1 MNPKVYLITGPIGS
15 GKSTACN
22 YIKQHGKTTV
32 DLDIVSNSI
41 LESPESIDFL
51 EKNFKS
57 CIIDGKVD
65 RKLLAEIVF
74 KEPSQL
80 QILES
85 YLHPLV
91 LEKLTKIIG
100 KAESDVFIE
109 VSAPKNLHKDFSS
122 IVIIA
127 DEKVR
132 RERLKLRGM
141 SPDDI
146 DNRINTQQNE
156 DWWRSLGKVV
166 ENDTLVGLE
175 NNLKK
180 IINFKVISDFSPQ
193 GDQPTA
199 IQNLKQ
205 GVINNL
211 DYQTLMGIT
220 GSGKSATIAWLIE
233 ELQMPSLVLAPN
245 KALAAQLANEFKQ
258 FFPENRVEY
267 FVSYYDY
274 YQPEAYVPRT
284 DTFIE
289 KDSNINEEID
299 RLRHSATSA
308 LLLRKDVIV
317 VYSVSCIYGLGS
329 PQEYK
334 NKIIPLIKGS
344 EFELDKLLEEL
355 IKQQYVRNDLVVTR
369 GTFRLKGDT
378 LDIFPVYE
386 ETIFRIEYFGDEI
399 ENITRIDPITG
410 EILEKLT
417 ELAILPASHYVTS
430 EDVMNNAL
438 SQIEKDMNKQIK
450 KFEKEE
456 KLLEAQRIKQRTMF
470 DLEMLRELGVCSGIE
485 NYSRYFDGR
494 NRGDH
499 PYTLLDFFQEEF
511 LMVVDES
518 HIAIPQIRGQFAGDK
533 SRKTTLV
540 DYGFRLPA
548 ALDNRPL
555 KFEEWQTKVKNTVL
569 VSATPG
575 KWENSNSQNFV
586 EQIIRPTG
594 LIDPKIVIR
603 PTENQIEDLLKEIKQ
618 VISKGNRVLV
628 TTLTK
633 KMSEALSDYF
643 LKMGIKTRYLH
654 SDIDTLER
662 IEILRD
668 LRKGEFD
675 VLVGINLL
683 REGLDLPEVQL
694 VAILDADK
702 EGFLRSETSLIQT
715 VGRAARNQE
724 GYVIMYADKITD
736 SMTFAINE
744 TERRRGIQQEHNR
757 VNNITPKT
765 IQKEITDI
773 LELVEKTRGSS
784 NISISK
790 SKLNLNEASKTDL
803 IKLSKNIEK
812 EMNLAADLLEFEL
825 AARLRDELKE
835 LKKEINNY
843 SE

>member
-1 MNPKVYLITGPIGS
+1 MNKFEVVSEFQPK
-15 GKSTACN
+15 
-22 YIKQHGKTTV
+22 
-32 DLDIVSNSI
+32 
-41 LESPESIDFL
+41 
-51 EKNFKS
+51 
-57 CIIDGKVD
+57 
-65 RKLLAEIVF
+65 
-74 KEPSQL
+74 
-80 QILES
+80 
-85 YLHPLV
+85 
-91 LEKLTKIIG
+91 
-100 KAESDVFIE
+100 
-109 VSAPKNLHKDFSS
+109 
-122 IVIIA
+122 
-127 DEKVR
+127 
-132 RERLKLRGM
+132 
-141 SPDDI
+141 
-146 DNRINTQQNE
+146 
-156 DWWRSLGKVV
+156 
-166 ENDTLVGLE
+166 
-175 NNLKK
+175 
-180 IINFKVISDFSPQ
+180 
-193 GDQPTA
+193 GDQPNA
-199 IQNLKQ
+199 IKELKD
-205 GVINNL
+205 GL
-211 DYQTLMGIT
+211 DKNISHQTLKGIT

-233 ELQMPSLVLAPN
+233 ECQLPSLVLAPN
-245 KALAAQLANEFKQ
+245 KALAAQLANEFRQ
-258 FFPENRVEY
+258 FFPKNRVEY

-289 KDSNINEEID
+289 KDANINEEID

-308 LLLRKDVIV
+308 LLLREDVIV
-317 VYSVSCIYGLGS
+317 VSSVSCIYGLGS
-329 PQEYK
+329 PVEYR
-334 NKIIPLIKGS
+334 NKLIPIIKGE
-344 EFELDKLLEEL
+344 EFEVDNLLL
-355 IKQQYVRNDLVVTR
+355 QLVKQQYVRNDLVVQR
-369 GTFRLKGDT
+369 GSFRLKGDT

-386 ETIFRIEYFGDEI
+386 ETIFRIEFFGDEI
-399 ENITRIDPITG
+399 ENISRIDPITG

-417 ELAILPASHYVTS
+417 ELAILPASHYVISDESRKT
-430 EDVMNNAL
+430 AL
-438 SQIEKDMNKQIK
+438 NQIEKDMLLQVE
-450 KFEKEE
+450 KFKSEN
-456 KLLEAQRIKQRTMF
+456 KLLEAQRIEQRTKY
-470 DLEMLRELGVCSGIE
+470 DLEMLSELGVCSGIE
-485 NYSRYFDGR
+485 NYSRDFDGR
-494 NRGDH
+494 KPGQA
-499 PYTLLDFFQEEF
+499 PFTLLDFFPSEF

-518 HIAIPQIRGQFAGDK
+518 HIAIPQIRGQYEGDK

-540 DYGFRLPA
+540 DYGFRLPS

-555 KFEEWQTKVKNTVL
+555 KFEEWEDKVDKTIL

-575 KWENSNSQNFV
+575 KWEKENSEKFV
-586 EQIIRPTG
+586 EQVIRPTG
-594 LIDPKIVIR
+594 LIDPKIVVK
-603 PTENQIEDLLKEIKQ
+603 PTENQIQDLLVEIES
-618 VISKGNRVLV
+618 VVNNGNRVLV

-633 KMSEALSDYF
+633 KMSEALSDYL
-643 LKMGIKTRYLH
+643 LKAGIKTRYLH

-790 SKLNLNEASKTDL
+790 SKLNLNDASKSDL

>member
-1 MNPKVYLITGPIGS
+1 MNK
-15 GKSTACN
+15 
-22 YIKQHGKTTV
+22 
-32 DLDIVSNSI
+32 
-41 LESPESIDFL
+41 
-51 EKNFKS
+51 
-57 CIIDGKVD
+57 
-65 RKLLAEIVF
+65 
-74 KEPSQL
+74 
-80 QILES
+80 
-85 YLHPLV
+85 
-91 LEKLTKIIG
+91 
-100 KAESDVFIE
+100 
-109 VSAPKNLHKDFSS
+109 
-122 IVIIA
+122 
-127 DEKVR
+127 
-132 RERLKLRGM
+132 
-141 SPDDI
+141 
-146 DNRINTQQNE
+146 
-156 DWWRSLGKVV
+156 
-166 ENDTLVGLE
+166 
-175 NNLKK
+175 
-180 IINFKVISDFSPQ
+180 FKVISDFSPQ
-193 GDQPTA
+193 GDQPKA
-199 IQNLKQ
+199 IQNLKN
-205 GVINNL
+205 GVMNNL

-317 VYSVSCIYGLGS
+317 VSSVSCIYGLGS

-334 NKIIPLIKGS
+334 NKIIPLYKGE
-344 EFELDKLLEEL
+344 EFELDQLLEEL
-355 IKQQYVRNDLVVTR
+355 IRQQYIRNDLVVTR

-399 ENITRIDPITG
+399 ENIMRIDPVTG

-438 SQIEKDMNKQIK
+438 NQIENDMNKQIK
-450 KFEKEE
+450 KFEKED

-494 NRGDH
+494 KPGDP

-555 KFEEWQTKVKNTVL
+555 KFEEWQGKIKNTVL

-575 KWENSNSQNFV
+575 KWENANSRNFV

-594 LIDPKIVIR
+594 LIDPNIIIR
-603 PTENQIEDLLKEIKQ
+603 PTDNQIEDLLKEIHQ

-628 TTLTK
+628 TTITK

-643 LKMGIKTRYLH
+643 LKMGIKSRYLH

-668 LRKGEFD
+668 LRKGVFD

-683 REGLDLPEVQL
+683 REGLDLPEVEL
-694 VAILDADK
+694 VAIMDADK

-715 VGRAARNQE
+715 IGRAARNKD
-724 GYVIMYADKITD
+724 GYVIMYADRKTD
-736 SMTFAINE
+736 SISKSVYE
-744 TERRRGIQQEHNR
+744 TERRREIQIAHNKKYGI
-757 VNNITPKT
+757 IPTT
-765 IQKEITDI
+765 ISKEITDI
-773 LELVEKTRGSS
+773 LEMVEKNRPSKEDMDFKS
-784 NISISK
+784 NIDLS
-790 SKLNLNEASKTDL
+790 NASKHDL
-803 IKLSKNIEK
+803 YKISKNIEK
-812 EMNLAADLLEFEL
+812 EMKVAADLLEFEL

-835 LKKEINNY
+835 IKKEIMELP
-843 SE
+843 S

>member
-1 MNPKVYLITGPIGS
+1 MNKFEVVSEFQPK
-15 GKSTACN
+15 
-22 YIKQHGKTTV
+22 
-32 DLDIVSNSI
+32 
-41 LESPESIDFL
+41 
-51 EKNFKS
+51 
-57 CIIDGKVD
+57 
-65 RKLLAEIVF
+65 
-74 KEPSQL
+74 
-80 QILES
+80 
-85 YLHPLV
+85 
-91 LEKLTKIIG
+91 
-100 KAESDVFIE
+100 
-109 VSAPKNLHKDFSS
+109 
-122 IVIIA
+122 
-127 DEKVR
+127 
-132 RERLKLRGM
+132 
-141 SPDDI
+141 
-146 DNRINTQQNE
+146 
-156 DWWRSLGKVV
+156 
-166 ENDTLVGLE
+166 
-175 NNLKK
+175 
-180 IINFKVISDFSPQ
+180 
-193 GDQPTA
+193 GDQPNA
-199 IQNLKQ
+199 IKELKE
-205 GVINNL
+205 GL
-211 DYQTLMGIT
+211 DKNISHQTLKGIT

-233 ELQMPSLVLAPN
+233 ECQLPSLVLAPN
-245 KALAAQLANEFKQ
+245 KALAAQLANEFRQ
-258 FFPENRVEY
+258 FFPKNRVEY

-289 KDSNINEEID
+289 KDANINEEID

-317 VYSVSCIYGLGS
+317 VSSVSCIYGLGS
-329 PQEYK
+329 PVEYR
-334 NKIIPLIKGS
+334 NKLIPIIKGE
-344 EFELDKLLEEL
+344 EFEIDNLLL
-355 IKQQYVRNDLVVTR
+355 QLVKQQYVRNDLVVQR
-369 GTFRLKGDT
+369 GSFRLKGDT

-386 ETIFRIEYFGDEI
+386 ETIFRIEFFGDEV
-399 ENITRIDPITG
+399 ENISRIDPITG

-417 ELAILPASHYVTS
+417 ELAILPASHYVIS
-430 EDVMNNAL
+430 DESRKSAL
-438 SQIEKDMNKQIK
+438 NQIEKDMLIQVE
-450 KFEKEE
+450 KFKSEN
-456 KLLEAQRIKQRTMF
+456 KLLEAQRIEQRTKY
-470 DLEMLRELGVCSGIE
+470 DLEMLSELGVCSGIE

-494 NRGDH
+494 KPGQA
-499 PYTLLDFFQEEF
+499 PFTLLDFFPSEF

-518 HIAIPQIRGQFAGDK
+518 HIAIPQIRGQYEGDK

-540 DYGFRLPA
+540 DYGFRLPS

-555 KFEEWQTKVKNTVL
+555 KFEEWEDKVDKTIL

-575 KWENSNSQNFV
+575 KWEKENSEKFV
-586 EQIIRPTG
+586 EQVIRPTG
-594 LIDPKIVIR
+594 LIDPKIVVK
-603 PTENQIEDLLKEIKQ
+603 PTENQIQDLLVEIES
-618 VISKGNRVLV
+618 VVNNGNRVLV

-633 KMSEALSDYF
+633 KMSEALSDYL
-643 LKMGIKTRYLH
+643 LKAGIKTRYLH

-790 SKLNLNEASKTDL
+790 SKLNLNDASKSDL

>member
-1 MNPKVYLITGPIGS
+1 MNKFEVVSEFQPK
-15 GKSTACN
+15 
-22 YIKQHGKTTV
+22 
-32 DLDIVSNSI
+32 
-41 LESPESIDFL
+41 
-51 EKNFKS
+51 
-57 CIIDGKVD
+57 
-65 RKLLAEIVF
+65 
-74 KEPSQL
+74 
-80 QILES
+80 
-85 YLHPLV
+85 
-91 LEKLTKIIG
+91 
-100 KAESDVFIE
+100 
-109 VSAPKNLHKDFSS
+109 
-122 IVIIA
+122 
-127 DEKVR
+127 
-132 RERLKLRGM
+132 
-141 SPDDI
+141 
-146 DNRINTQQNE
+146 
-156 DWWRSLGKVV
+156 
-166 ENDTLVGLE
+166 
-175 NNLKK
+175 
-180 IINFKVISDFSPQ
+180 
-193 GDQPTA
+193 GDQPNA
-199 IQNLKQ
+199 IKELKE
-205 GVINNL
+205 GL
-211 DYQTLMGIT
+211 DKNISHQTLKGIT

-233 ELQMPSLVLAPN
+233 ECQLPSLVLAPN
-245 KALAAQLANEFKQ
+245 KALAAQLANEFRQ
-258 FFPENRVEY
+258 FFPKNRVEY

-289 KDSNINEEID
+289 KDANINEEID

-308 LLLRKDVIV
+308 LLLREDVIV
-317 VYSVSCIYGLGS
+317 VSSVSCIYGLGS
-329 PQEYK
+329 PVEYR
-334 NKIIPLIKGS
+334 NKLIPIIKGK
-344 EFELDKLLEEL
+344 EFEIDNLLL
-355 IKQQYVRNDLVVTR
+355 QLVKQQYVRNDLVVQR
-369 GTFRLKGDT
+369 GSFRLKGDT

-386 ETIFRIEYFGDEI
+386 ETIFRIEFFGDEV
-399 ENITRIDPITG
+399 ENISRIDPITG

-417 ELAILPASHYVTS
+417 ELAILPASHYVIS
-430 EDVMNNAL
+430 DESRKSAL
-438 SQIEKDMNKQIK
+438 NQIEKDMLIQVE
-450 KFEKEE
+450 KFKSEN
-456 KLLEAQRIKQRTMF
+456 KLLEAQRIEQRTKY
-470 DLEMLRELGVCSGIE
+470 DLEMLSELGVCSGIE

-494 NRGDH
+494 KPGQA
-499 PYTLLDFFQEEF
+499 PFTLLDFFPSEF

-518 HIAIPQIRGQFAGDK
+518 HIAIPQIRGQYEGDK

-540 DYGFRLPA
+540 DYGFRLPS

-555 KFEEWQTKVKNTVL
+555 KFEEWEDKVDKTIL

-575 KWENSNSQNFV
+575 KWEKENSEKFV
-586 EQIIRPTG
+586 EQVIRPTG
-594 LIDPKIVIR
+594 LIDPKIVVK
-603 PTENQIEDLLKEIKQ
+603 PTENQIQDLLVEIES
-618 VISKGNRVLV
+618 VVNNGNRVLV

-633 KMSEALSDYF
+633 KMSEALSDYL
-643 LKMGIKTRYLH
+643 LKAGIKTRYLH

-765 IQKEITDI
+765 IQKGITDI

-790 SKLNLNEASKTDL
+790 SKLNLNDASKSDL

>member
-1 MNPKVYLITGPIGS
+1 MNK
-15 GKSTACN
+15 
-22 YIKQHGKTTV
+22 
-32 DLDIVSNSI
+32 
-41 LESPESIDFL
+41 
-51 EKNFKS
+51 
-57 CIIDGKVD
+57 
-65 RKLLAEIVF
+65 
-74 KEPSQL
+74 
-80 QILES
+80 
-85 YLHPLV
+85 
-91 LEKLTKIIG
+91 
-100 KAESDVFIE
+100 
-109 VSAPKNLHKDFSS
+109 
-122 IVIIA
+122 
-127 DEKVR
+127 
-132 RERLKLRGM
+132 
-141 SPDDI
+141 
-146 DNRINTQQNE
+146 
-156 DWWRSLGKVV
+156 
-166 ENDTLVGLE
+166 
-175 NNLKK
+175 
-180 IINFKVISDFSPQ
+180 FKVISDFTPQ
-193 GDQPTA
+193 GDQPKA
-199 IQNLKQ
+199 IQNLKN
-205 GVINNL
+205 GVTKGL

-317 VYSVSCIYGLGS
+317 VSSVSCIYGLGS

-334 NKIIPLIKGS
+334 NKIIPLFKGE
-344 EFELDKLLEEL
+344 EFELDQLLEEL
-355 IKQQYVRNDLVVTR
+355 IRQQYVRNDLVVTR

-386 ETIFRIEYFGDEI
+386 ETIFRVEYFGDTI
-399 ENITRIDPITG
+399 ENILRIDPVTG

-438 SQIEKDMNKQIK
+438 NQIEKDMNKQIK
-450 KFEKEE
+450 KFEKQD

-494 NRGDH
+494 KPGDP

-555 KFEEWQTKVKNTVL
+555 KFEEWQGKIKNTVL

-575 KWENSNSQNFV
+575 KWENANSSNFV

-594 LIDPKIVIR
+594 LIDPNIIIR

-618 VISKGNRVLV
+618 VIDKGNRVLV

-683 REGLDLPEVQL
+683 REGLDLPEVEL
-694 VAILDADK
+694 VAIMDADK

-715 VGRAARNQE
+715 IGRAARNKD
-724 GYVIMYADKITD
+724 GYVIMYADRKTD
-736 SMTFAINE
+736 SIAKSVYE
-744 TERRRGIQQEHNR
+744 TDRRREIQIAHNKKYG
-757 VNNITPKT
+757 ITPTT
-765 IQKEITDI
+765 ISKEITDI
-773 LELVEKTRGSS
+773 LEMVEKNRPSRDDMDFKS
-784 NISISK
+784 NIDLSNASKQDLYKISK
-790 SKLNLNEASKTDL
+790 S
-803 IKLSKNIEK
+803 IEK
-812 EMNLAADLLEFEL
+812 EMKVAADLLEFEL

-835 LKKEINNY
+835 IKKEIMELP
-843 SE
+843 S

>member
-1 MNPKVYLITGPIGS
+1 MNKFEVVSEFQPK
-15 GKSTACN
+15 
-22 YIKQHGKTTV
+22 
-32 DLDIVSNSI
+32 
-41 LESPESIDFL
+41 
-51 EKNFKS
+51 
-57 CIIDGKVD
+57 
-65 RKLLAEIVF
+65 
-74 KEPSQL
+74 
-80 QILES
+80 
-85 YLHPLV
+85 
-91 LEKLTKIIG
+91 
-100 KAESDVFIE
+100 
-109 VSAPKNLHKDFSS
+109 
-122 IVIIA
+122 
-127 DEKVR
+127 
-132 RERLKLRGM
+132 
-141 SPDDI
+141 
-146 DNRINTQQNE
+146 
-156 DWWRSLGKVV
+156 
-166 ENDTLVGLE
+166 
-175 NNLKK
+175 
-180 IINFKVISDFSPQ
+180 
-193 GDQPTA
+193 GDQPNA
-199 IQNLKQ
+199 IKELKA
-205 GVINNL
+205 GL
-211 DYQTLMGIT
+211 DKNISHQTLKGIT

-233 ELQMPSLVLAPN
+233 ECQLPSLVLAPN
-245 KALAAQLANEFKQ
+245 KALAAQLANEFRQ
-258 FFPENRVEY
+258 FFPKNRVEY

-289 KDSNINEEID
+289 KDANINEEID

-308 LLLRKDVIV
+308 LLLREDVIV
-317 VYSVSCIYGLGS
+317 VSSVSCIYGLGS
-329 PQEYK
+329 PVEYR
-334 NKIIPLIKGS
+334 NKLIPIIKGE
-344 EFELDKLLEEL
+344 EFEVDNLLL
-355 IKQQYVRNDLVVTR
+355 QLVKQQYVRNDLVVQR
-369 GTFRLKGDT
+369 GSFRLKGDT

-386 ETIFRIEYFGDEI
+386 ETIFRIEFFGDEI
-399 ENITRIDPITG
+399 ENISRIDPITG

-417 ELAILPASHYVTS
+417 ELAILPASHYVIS
-430 EDVMNNAL
+430 DESRKSAL
-438 SQIEKDMNKQIK
+438 NQIEKDMLLQVE
-450 KFEKEE
+450 KFKSEN
-456 KLLEAQRIKQRTMF
+456 KLLEAQRIEQRTKY
-470 DLEMLRELGVCSGIE
+470 DLEMLSELGVCSGIE

-494 NRGDH
+494 KPGQA
-499 PYTLLDFFQEEF
+499 PFTLLDFFPSEF

-518 HIAIPQIRGQFAGDK
+518 HIAIPQIRGQYEGDK

-540 DYGFRLPA
+540 DYGFRLPS

-555 KFEEWQTKVKNTVL
+555 KFEEWEDKVDKTIL

-575 KWENSNSQNFV
+575 KWEKENSEKFV
-586 EQIIRPTG
+586 EQVIRPTG
-594 LIDPKIVIR
+594 LIDPKIVVK
-603 PTENQIEDLLKEIKQ
+603 PTENQIQDLLVEIES
-618 VISKGNRVLV
+618 VVNNGNRVLV

-633 KMSEALSDYF
+633 KMSEALSDYL
-643 LKMGIKTRYLH
+643 LKAGIKTRYLH

-736 SMTFAINE
+736 SMAFAINE

-790 SKLNLNEASKTDL
+790 SKLNLNDASKSDL

>member
-1 MNPKVYLITGPIGS
+1 MNKFEVVSEFQPK
-15 GKSTACN
+15 
-22 YIKQHGKTTV
+22 
-32 DLDIVSNSI
+32 
-41 LESPESIDFL
+41 
-51 EKNFKS
+51 
-57 CIIDGKVD
+57 
-65 RKLLAEIVF
+65 
-74 KEPSQL
+74 
-80 QILES
+80 
-85 YLHPLV
+85 
-91 LEKLTKIIG
+91 
-100 KAESDVFIE
+100 
-109 VSAPKNLHKDFSS
+109 
-122 IVIIA
+122 
-127 DEKVR
+127 
-132 RERLKLRGM
+132 
-141 SPDDI
+141 
-146 DNRINTQQNE
+146 
-156 DWWRSLGKVV
+156 
-166 ENDTLVGLE
+166 
-175 NNLKK
+175 
-180 IINFKVISDFSPQ
+180 
-193 GDQPTA
+193 GDQPNA
-199 IQNLKQ
+199 IKELKE
-205 GVINNL
+205 GL
-211 DYQTLMGIT
+211 DKNISHQTLKGIT

-233 ELQMPSLVLAPN
+233 ECQLPSLVLAPN
-245 KALAAQLANEFKQ
+245 KALAAQLANEFRQ
-258 FFPENRVEY
+258 FFPKNRVEY

-289 KDSNINEEID
+289 KDANINEEID

-308 LLLRKDVIV
+308 LLLREDVIV
-317 VYSVSCIYGLGS
+317 VSSVSCIYGLGS
-329 PQEYK
+329 PVEYR
-334 NKIIPLIKGS
+334 NKLIPIIKGE
-344 EFELDKLLEEL
+344 EFEVDNLLL
-355 IKQQYVRNDLVVTR
+355 QLVKQQYVRNDLVVQR
-369 GTFRLKGDT
+369 GSFRLKGDT

-386 ETIFRIEYFGDEI
+386 ETIFRIEFFGDEV
-399 ENITRIDPITG
+399 ENISRIDPITG

-417 ELAILPASHYVTS
+417 ELAILPASHYVIS
-430 EDVMNNAL
+430 DESRKSAL
-438 SQIEKDMNKQIK
+438 NQIEKDMLLQVE
-450 KFEKEE
+450 KFKSEN
-456 KLLEAQRIKQRTMF
+456 KLLEAQRIEQRTKY
-470 DLEMLRELGVCSGIE
+470 DLEMLSELGVCSGIE

-494 NRGDH
+494 KPGQA
-499 PYTLLDFFQEEF
+499 PFTLLDFFPSEF

-518 HIAIPQIRGQFAGDK
+518 HIAIPQIRGQYEGDK

-540 DYGFRLPA
+540 DYGFRLPS

-555 KFEEWQTKVKNTVL
+555 KFEEWEDKVDKTIL

-575 KWENSNSQNFV
+575 KWEKENSEKFV
-586 EQIIRPTG
+586 EQVIRPTG
-594 LIDPKIVIR
+594 LIDPKIVVK
-603 PTENQIEDLLKEIKQ
+603 PTENQIQDLLVEIES
-618 VISKGNRVLV
+618 VVNNGNRVLV

-633 KMSEALSDYF
+633 KMSEALSDYL
-643 LKMGIKTRYLH
+643 LKAGIKTRYLH

-790 SKLNLNEASKTDL
+790 SKLNLNDASKTDL

-835 LKKEINNY
+835 LKKEISNY

>member
-1 MNPKVYLITGPIGS
+1 MN
-15 GKSTACN
+15 
-22 YIKQHGKTTV
+22 
-32 DLDIVSNSI
+32 
-41 LESPESIDFL
+41 E
-51 EKNFKS
+51 
-57 CIIDGKVD
+57 
-65 RKLLAEIVF
+65 
-74 KEPSQL
+74 
-80 QILES
+80 
-85 YLHPLV
+85 
-91 LEKLTKIIG
+91 
-100 KAESDVFIE
+100 
-109 VSAPKNLHKDFSS
+109 
-122 IVIIA
+122 
-127 DEKVR
+127 
-132 RERLKLRGM
+132 
-141 SPDDI
+141 
-146 DNRINTQQNE
+146 
-156 DWWRSLGKVV
+156 
-166 ENDTLVGLE
+166 
-175 NNLKK
+175 
-180 IINFKVISDFSPQ
+180 FKVMSDFTPQ
-193 GDQPTA
+193 GDQPKA
-199 IQNLKQ
+199 IQNLKN
-205 GVINNL
+205 GVLNNFN
-211 DYQTLMGIT
+211 YQTLMGIT

-317 VYSVSCIYGLGS
+317 VSSVSCIYGLGS

-334 NKIIPLIKGS
+334 NKIIPIFKGE
-344 EFELDKLLEEL
+344 EFELEQLLEEL
-355 IKQQYVRNDLVVTR
+355 IRQQYVRNDLVVTR

-399 ENITRIDPITG
+399 ENILRIDPVTG

-430 EDVMNNAL
+430 EDVMNKAL
-438 SQIEKDMNKQIK
+438 NQIENDMNKQIK
-450 KFEKEE
+450 KFEKDN
-456 KLLEAQRIKQRTMF
+456 KLLEAQRIKQRTLF
-470 DLEMLRELGVCSGIE
+470 DLEMLKEVGVCSGIE

-494 NRGDH
+494 KPGDP

-518 HIAIPQIRGQFAGDK
+518 HIAIPQIKGQFAGDK

-555 KFEEWQTKVKNTVL
+555 RFEEWQGKIKNTVL

-575 KWENSNSQNFV
+575 KWENANSQNFV
-586 EQIIRPTG
+586 EQLIRPTG
-594 LIDPKIVIR
+594 LIDPKIIIR
-603 PTENQIEDLLKEIKQ
+603 PTENQIEDLLKEINS
-618 VISKGNRVLV
+618 VISKGNRILV
-628 TTLTK
+628 TTITK

-654 SDIDTLER
+654 SGIDTLER

-675 VLVGINLL
+675 VLVGVNLL
-683 REGLDLPEVQL
+683 REGLDLPEVEL
-694 VAILDADK
+694 VAIMDADK

-715 VGRAARNQE
+715 IGRAARNKD
-724 GYVIMYADKITD
+724 GYVIMYADRKTD
-736 SMTFAINE
+736 SMAKSVYE
-744 TERRRGIQQEHNR
+744 TERRREIQIAHNKKYG
-757 VNNITPKT
+757 ITPTT
-765 IQKEITDI
+765 ISKEITDI
-773 LELVEKTRGSS
+773 LEMVEKNRPSKDDMDFKS
-784 NISISK
+784 NIDLS
-790 SKLNLNEASKTDL
+790 NASKQDL
-803 IKLSKNIEK
+803 YKISRNIEK
-812 EMNLAADLLEFEL
+812 EMKVASDLLEFEL

-835 LKKEINNY
+835 IKKEIMELP
-843 SE
+843 S

>member
-1 MNPKVYLITGPIGS
+1 MNKFEVVSEFQPK
-15 GKSTACN
+15 
-22 YIKQHGKTTV
+22 
-32 DLDIVSNSI
+32 
-41 LESPESIDFL
+41 
-51 EKNFKS
+51 
-57 CIIDGKVD
+57 
-65 RKLLAEIVF
+65 
-74 KEPSQL
+74 
-80 QILES
+80 
-85 YLHPLV
+85 
-91 LEKLTKIIG
+91 
-100 KAESDVFIE
+100 
-109 VSAPKNLHKDFSS
+109 
-122 IVIIA
+122 
-127 DEKVR
+127 
-132 RERLKLRGM
+132 
-141 SPDDI
+141 
-146 DNRINTQQNE
+146 
-156 DWWRSLGKVV
+156 
-166 ENDTLVGLE
+166 
-175 NNLKK
+175 
-180 IINFKVISDFSPQ
+180 
-193 GDQPTA
+193 GDQPNA
-199 IQNLKQ
+199 IKELKE
-205 GVINNL
+205 GL
-211 DYQTLMGIT
+211 DKNISHQTLKGIT

-233 ELQMPSLVLAPN
+233 ECQLPSLVLAPN
-245 KALAAQLANEFKQ
+245 KALAAQLANEFRQ
-258 FFPENRVEY
+258 FFPKNRVEY

-289 KDSNINEEID
+289 KDANINEEID

-308 LLLRKDVIV
+308 LLLREDVIV
-317 VYSVSCIYGLGS
+317 VSSVSCIYGLGS
-329 PQEYK
+329 PVEYR
-334 NKIIPLIKGS
+334 NKLIPIIKGE
-344 EFELDKLLEEL
+344 EFEVDNLLL
-355 IKQQYVRNDLVVTR
+355 QLVKQQYVRNDLVVQR
-369 GTFRLKGDT
+369 GSFRLKGDT

-386 ETIFRIEYFGDEI
+386 ETIFRIEFFGDEI
-399 ENITRIDPITG
+399 ENISRIDPITG

-417 ELAILPASHYVTS
+417 ELAILPASHYVIS
-430 EDVMNNAL
+430 DESRKSAL
-438 SQIEKDMNKQIK
+438 NQIEKDMLLQVE
-450 KFEKEE
+450 KFKSEN
-456 KLLEAQRIKQRTMF
+456 KLLEAQRIEQRTKY
-470 DLEMLRELGVCSGIE
+470 DLEMLSELGVCSGIE

-494 NRGDH
+494 KPGQA
-499 PYTLLDFFQEEF
+499 PFTLLDFFPSEF

-518 HIAIPQIRGQFAGDK
+518 HIAIPQIRGQYEGDK

-540 DYGFRLPA
+540 DYGFRLPS

-555 KFEEWQTKVKNTVL
+555 KFEEWEDKVDKTIL

-575 KWENSNSQNFV
+575 KWEKENSEKFV
-586 EQIIRPTG
+586 EQVIRPTG
-594 LIDPKIVIR
+594 LIDPKIVVK
-603 PTENQIEDLLKEIKQ
+603 PTENQIQDLLVEIES
-618 VISKGNRVLV
+618 VVNNGNRVLV

-633 KMSEALSDYF
+633 KMSEALSDYL
-643 LKMGIKTRYLH
+643 LKAGIKTRYLH

-736 SMTFAINE
+736 SMSFAINE

-773 LELVEKTRGSS
+773 LELVEKTRGRS

-790 SKLNLNEASKTDL
+790 SKLNLNDASKSDL

-835 LKKEINNY
+835 LKKEIINY

>member
-1 MNPKVYLITGPIGS
+1 MNKFEVVSEFQPK
-15 GKSTACN
+15 
-22 YIKQHGKTTV
+22 
-32 DLDIVSNSI
+32 
-41 LESPESIDFL
+41 
-51 EKNFKS
+51 
-57 CIIDGKVD
+57 
-65 RKLLAEIVF
+65 
-74 KEPSQL
+74 
-80 QILES
+80 
-85 YLHPLV
+85 
-91 LEKLTKIIG
+91 
-100 KAESDVFIE
+100 
-109 VSAPKNLHKDFSS
+109 
-122 IVIIA
+122 
-127 DEKVR
+127 
-132 RERLKLRGM
+132 
-141 SPDDI
+141 
-146 DNRINTQQNE
+146 
-156 DWWRSLGKVV
+156 
-166 ENDTLVGLE
+166 
-175 NNLKK
+175 
-180 IINFKVISDFSPQ
+180 
-193 GDQPTA
+193 GDQPNA
-199 IQNLKQ
+199 IKELKE
-205 GVINNL
+205 GL
-211 DYQTLMGIT
+211 DKNISHQTLKGIT

-233 ELQMPSLVLAPN
+233 ECQLPSLVLAPN
-245 KALAAQLANEFKQ
+245 KALAAQLANEFRQ
-258 FFPENRVEY
+258 FFPKNRVEY

-289 KDSNINEEID
+289 KDANINEEID

-308 LLLRKDVIV
+308 LLLREDVIV
-317 VYSVSCIYGLGS
+317 VSSVSCIYGLGS
-329 PQEYK
+329 PVEYR
-334 NKIIPLIKGS
+334 NKLIPIIKGE
-344 EFELDKLLEEL
+344 EFEIDNLLL
-355 IKQQYVRNDLVVTR
+355 QLVKQQYVRNDLVVQR
-369 GTFRLKGDT
+369 GSFRLKGDT

-386 ETIFRIEYFGDEI
+386 ETIFRIEFFGDEI
-399 ENITRIDPITG
+399 ENISRIDPITG

-417 ELAILPASHYVTS
+417 ELAILPASHYVIS
-430 EDVMNNAL
+430 DESRKSAL
-438 SQIEKDMNKQIK
+438 NQIEKDMLLQVE
-450 KFEKEE
+450 KFKSEN
-456 KLLEAQRIKQRTMF
+456 KLLEAQRIEQRTKY
-470 DLEMLRELGVCSGIE
+470 DLEMLSELGVCSGIE

-494 NRGDH
+494 KPGQA
-499 PYTLLDFFQEEF
+499 PFTLLDFFPSEF

-518 HIAIPQIRGQFAGDK
+518 HIAIPQIRGQYEGDE

-540 DYGFRLPA
+540 DYGFRLPS

-555 KFEEWQTKVKNTVL
+555 KFEEWEDKVDKTIL

-575 KWENSNSQNFV
+575 KWEKENSEKFV
-586 EQIIRPTG
+586 EQVIRPTG
-594 LIDPKIVIR
+594 LIDPKIVVK
-603 PTENQIEDLLKEIKQ
+603 PTENQIQDLLVEIES
-618 VISKGNRVLV
+618 VVNNGNRVLV

-633 KMSEALSDYF
+633 KMSEALSDYL
-643 LKMGIKTRYLH
+643 LKAGIKTRYLH

-790 SKLNLNEASKTDL
+790 SKLNLNDASKSDL

>member
-1 MNPKVYLITGPIGS
+1 MNKFEVVSEFQPK
-15 GKSTACN
+15 
-22 YIKQHGKTTV
+22 
-32 DLDIVSNSI
+32 
-41 LESPESIDFL
+41 
-51 EKNFKS
+51 
-57 CIIDGKVD
+57 
-65 RKLLAEIVF
+65 
-74 KEPSQL
+74 
-80 QILES
+80 
-85 YLHPLV
+85 
-91 LEKLTKIIG
+91 
-100 KAESDVFIE
+100 
-109 VSAPKNLHKDFSS
+109 
-122 IVIIA
+122 
-127 DEKVR
+127 
-132 RERLKLRGM
+132 
-141 SPDDI
+141 
-146 DNRINTQQNE
+146 
-156 DWWRSLGKVV
+156 
-166 ENDTLVGLE
+166 
-175 NNLKK
+175 
-180 IINFKVISDFSPQ
+180 
-193 GDQPTA
+193 GDQPNA
-199 IQNLKQ
+199 IKKLKE
-205 GVINNL
+205 GL
-211 DYQTLMGIT
+211 DKNISHQTLKGIT

-233 ELQMPSLVLAPN
+233 ECQLPSLVLAPN
-245 KALAAQLANEFKQ
+245 KALAAQLANEFRQ
-258 FFPENRVEY
+258 FFPKNRVEY

-289 KDSNINEEID
+289 KDANINEEID

-308 LLLRKDVIV
+308 LLLREDVIV
-317 VYSVSCIYGLGS
+317 VSSVSCIYGLGS
-329 PQEYK
+329 PVEYR
-334 NKIIPLIKGS
+334 NKLIPIIKGE
-344 EFELDKLLEEL
+344 EFEVDNLLL
-355 IKQQYVRNDLVVTR
+355 QLVKQQYVRNDLVVQR
-369 GTFRLKGDT
+369 GSFRLKGDT

-386 ETIFRIEYFGDEI
+386 ETIFRIEFFGDEI
-399 ENITRIDPITG
+399 ENISRIDPITG

-417 ELAILPASHYVTS
+417 ELAILPASHYVIS
-430 EDVMNNAL
+430 DESRKSAL
-438 SQIEKDMNKQIK
+438 NQIEKDMLIQVE
-450 KFEKEE
+450 KFKSEN
-456 KLLEAQRIKQRTMF
+456 KLLEAQRIEQRTKY
-470 DLEMLRELGVCSGIE
+470 DLEMLSELGVCSGIE

-494 NRGDH
+494 KPGQA
-499 PYTLLDFFQEEF
+499 PFTLLDFFPSEF

-518 HIAIPQIRGQFAGDK
+518 HIAIPQIRGQYEGDK

-540 DYGFRLPA
+540 DYGFRLPS

-555 KFEEWQTKVKNTVL
+555 KFEEWEDKVDKTIL

-575 KWENSNSQNFV
+575 KWEKENSEKFV
-586 EQIIRPTG
+586 EQVIRPTG
-594 LIDPKIVIR
+594 LIDPKIVVK
-603 PTENQIEDLLKEIKQ
+603 PTENQIQDLLVEIES
-618 VISKGNRVLV
+618 VVNNGNRVLV

-633 KMSEALSDYF
+633 KMSEALSDYL
-643 LKMGIKTRYLH
+643 LKAGIKTRYLH

-790 SKLNLNEASKTDL
+790 SKLNLNDASKTDL

>member
-1 MNPKVYLITGPIGS
+1 MNK
-15 GKSTACN
+15 
-22 YIKQHGKTTV
+22 
-32 DLDIVSNSI
+32 
-41 LESPESIDFL
+41 
-51 EKNFKS
+51 
-57 CIIDGKVD
+57 
-65 RKLLAEIVF
+65 
-74 KEPSQL
+74 
-80 QILES
+80 
-85 YLHPLV
+85 
-91 LEKLTKIIG
+91 
-100 KAESDVFIE
+100 
-109 VSAPKNLHKDFSS
+109 
-122 IVIIA
+122 
-127 DEKVR
+127 
-132 RERLKLRGM
+132 
-141 SPDDI
+141 
-146 DNRINTQQNE
+146 
-156 DWWRSLGKVV
+156 
-166 ENDTLVGLE
+166 
-175 NNLKK
+175 
-180 IINFKVISDFSPQ
+180 FKVISDFTPQ
-193 GDQPTA
+193 GDQPKA
-199 IQNLKQ
+199 IQNLKN
-205 GVINNL
+205 GVTKGL

-317 VYSVSCIYGLGS
+317 VSSVSCIYGLGS

-334 NKIIPLIKGS
+334 NKIIPLFKGE
-344 EFELDKLLEEL
+344 EFELDQLLEEL
-355 IKQQYVRNDLVVTR
+355 IRQQYVRNDLVVTR

-386 ETIFRIEYFGDEI
+386 ETIFRVEYFGDEI
-399 ENITRIDPITG
+399 ENILRIDPVTG

-438 SQIEKDMNKQIK
+438 NQIEKDMNKQIK
-450 KFEKEE
+450 KFEKQD

-494 NRGDH
+494 KPGDP

-555 KFEEWQTKVKNTVL
+555 KFEEWQGKIKNTVL

-575 KWENSNSQNFV
+575 KWENANSSNFV

-594 LIDPKIVIR
+594 LIDPNIIIR

-618 VISKGNRVLV
+618 VIDKGNRVLV

-683 REGLDLPEVQL
+683 REGLDLPEVEL
-694 VAILDADK
+694 VAIMDADK

-715 VGRAARNQE
+715 IGRAARNKD
-724 GYVIMYADKITD
+724 GYVIMYADRKTD
-736 SMTFAINE
+736 SIAKSVYE
-744 TERRRGIQQEHNR
+744 TDRRREIQIAHNKKYG
-757 VNNITPKT
+757 ITPTT
-765 IQKEITDI
+765 ISKEITDI
-773 LELVEKTRGSS
+773 LEMVEKNRPSRDDMDFKS
-784 NISISK
+784 NIDLS
-790 SKLNLNEASKTDL
+790 NASKQDL
-803 IKLSKNIEK
+803 YKISKNIEK
-812 EMNLAADLLEFEL
+812 EMKVAADLLEFEL

-835 LKKEINNY
+835 IKKEIMELP
-843 SE
+843 S

>member
-1 MNPKVYLITGPIGS
+1 MNK
-15 GKSTACN
+15 
-22 YIKQHGKTTV
+22 
-32 DLDIVSNSI
+32 
-41 LESPESIDFL
+41 
-51 EKNFKS
+51 
-57 CIIDGKVD
+57 
-65 RKLLAEIVF
+65 
-74 KEPSQL
+74 
-80 QILES
+80 
-85 YLHPLV
+85 
-91 LEKLTKIIG
+91 
-100 KAESDVFIE
+100 
-109 VSAPKNLHKDFSS
+109 
-122 IVIIA
+122 
-127 DEKVR
+127 
-132 RERLKLRGM
+132 
-141 SPDDI
+141 
-146 DNRINTQQNE
+146 
-156 DWWRSLGKVV
+156 
-166 ENDTLVGLE
+166 
-175 NNLKK
+175 
-180 IINFKVISDFSPQ
+180 FKVISDFTPQ
-193 GDQPTA
+193 GDQPKA
-199 IQNLKQ
+199 IQNLKN
-205 GVINNL
+205 GVTNGL

-317 VYSVSCIYGLGS
+317 VSSVSCIYGLGS

-334 NKIIPLIKGS
+334 NKIIPLFKGE
-344 EFELDKLLEEL
+344 EFELEQLLEEL
-355 IKQQYVRNDLVVTR
+355 IRQQYVRNDLVVTR

-386 ETIFRIEYFGDEI
+386 ETIFRVEYFGDTI
-399 ENITRIDPITG
+399 ENILRIDPVTG

-438 SQIEKDMNKQIK
+438 NQIEKDMNKQIK
-450 KFEKEE
+450 KFEKQD

-494 NRGDH
+494 KPGDP

-555 KFEEWQTKVKNTVL
+555 KFEEWQGKIKNTVL

-575 KWENSNSQNFV
+575 KWENANSSNFV

-594 LIDPKIVIR
+594 LIDPNIIIR

-618 VISKGNRVLV
+618 VIDKGNRVLV

-683 REGLDLPEVQL
+683 REGLDLPEVEL
-694 VAILDADK
+694 VAIMDADK

-715 VGRAARNQE
+715 IGRAARNKD
-724 GYVIMYADKITD
+724 GYVIMYADRKTD
-736 SMTFAINE
+736 SITKSVYE
-744 TERRRGIQQEHNR
+744 TDRRREIQIAHNKKYG
-757 VNNITPKT
+757 ITPTT
-765 IQKEITDI
+765 ISKEITDI
-773 LELVEKTRGSS
+773 LEMVEKNRPSRDDMDFKS
-784 NISISK
+784 NIDLS
-790 SKLNLNEASKTDL
+790 NASKQDL
-803 IKLSKNIEK
+803 YKISKNIEK
-812 EMNLAADLLEFEL
+812 EMKVAADLLEFEL

-835 LKKEINNY
+835 IKKEIMELP
-843 SE
+843 S

>member
-1 MNPKVYLITGPIGS
+1 MNK
-15 GKSTACN
+15 
-22 YIKQHGKTTV
+22 
-32 DLDIVSNSI
+32 
-41 LESPESIDFL
+41 
-51 EKNFKS
+51 
-57 CIIDGKVD
+57 
-65 RKLLAEIVF
+65 
-74 KEPSQL
+74 
-80 QILES
+80 
-85 YLHPLV
+85 
-91 LEKLTKIIG
+91 
-100 KAESDVFIE
+100 
-109 VSAPKNLHKDFSS
+109 
-122 IVIIA
+122 
-127 DEKVR
+127 
-132 RERLKLRGM
+132 
-141 SPDDI
+141 
-146 DNRINTQQNE
+146 
-156 DWWRSLGKVV
+156 
-166 ENDTLVGLE
+166 
-175 NNLKK
+175 
-180 IINFKVISDFSPQ
+180 FKVISDFIPQ
-193 GDQPTA
+193 GDQPKA
-199 IQNLKQ
+199 IQNLKN
-205 GVINNL
+205 GVTNGL

-317 VYSVSCIYGLGS
+317 VSSVSCIYGLGS

-334 NKIIPLIKGS
+334 NKIIPLFKGE
-344 EFELDKLLEEL
+344 EFELDQLLEEL
-355 IKQQYVRNDLVVTR
+355 IRQQYVRNDLVVTR

-386 ETIFRIEYFGDEI
+386 ETIFRVEYFGDEI
-399 ENITRIDPITG
+399 ENILRIDPVTG

-438 SQIEKDMNKQIK
+438 NQIEKDMNKQIK
-450 KFEKEE
+450 KFEKQD

-494 NRGDH
+494 NPGDP

-555 KFEEWQTKVKNTVL
+555 KFEEWQGKIKNTVL

-575 KWENSNSQNFV
+575 KWENANSSNFV

-594 LIDPKIVIR
+594 LIDPNIIIR
-603 PTENQIEDLLKEIKQ
+603 PTENQIEDLLKEINK
-618 VISKGNRVLV
+618 VIGRGNRVLV

-643 LKMGIKTRYLH
+643 LKMGFKTRYLH

-683 REGLDLPEVQL
+683 REGLDLPEVEL
-694 VAILDADK
+694 VAIMDADK

-715 VGRAARNQE
+715 IGRAARNKD
-724 GYVIMYADKITD
+724 GYVIMYADRKTD
-736 SMTFAINE
+736 SIAKSVYE
-744 TERRRGIQQEHNR
+744 TERRREIQIAHNKKYG
-757 VNNITPKT
+757 ITPTT
-765 IQKEITDI
+765 ISKEITDI
-773 LELVEKTRGSS
+773 LEMVEKNRPSRDDMDFKS
-784 NISISK
+784 NIDLS
-790 SKLNLNEASKTDL
+790 NASKQDL
-803 IKLSKNIEK
+803 YKISKNIEK
-812 EMNLAADLLEFEL
+812 EMKVAADLLEFEL

-835 LKKEINNY
+835 IKKEIMELP
-843 SE
+843 S

>member
-1 MNPKVYLITGPIGS
+1 MNK
-15 GKSTACN
+15 
-22 YIKQHGKTTV
+22 
-32 DLDIVSNSI
+32 
-41 LESPESIDFL
+41 
-51 EKNFKS
+51 
-57 CIIDGKVD
+57 
-65 RKLLAEIVF
+65 
-74 KEPSQL
+74 
-80 QILES
+80 
-85 YLHPLV
+85 
-91 LEKLTKIIG
+91 
-100 KAESDVFIE
+100 
-109 VSAPKNLHKDFSS
+109 
-122 IVIIA
+122 
-127 DEKVR
+127 
-132 RERLKLRGM
+132 
-141 SPDDI
+141 
-146 DNRINTQQNE
+146 
-156 DWWRSLGKVV
+156 
-166 ENDTLVGLE
+166 
-175 NNLKK
+175 
-180 IINFKVISDFSPQ
+180 FKVISDFIPQ
-193 GDQPTA
+193 GDQPKA
-199 IQNLKQ
+199 IQNLKN
-205 GVINNL
+205 GVMNNL

-317 VYSVSCIYGLGS
+317 VSSVSCIYGLGS

-334 NKIIPLIKGS
+334 NKIIPLYKGE
-344 EFELDKLLEEL
+344 EFELDQLLEEL
-355 IKQQYVRNDLVVTR
+355 IRQQYIRNDLVVTR

-399 ENITRIDPITG
+399 ENIMRIDPVTG

-438 SQIEKDMNKQIK
+438 NQIENDMNKQIK
-450 KFEKEE
+450 KFEKED

-494 NRGDH
+494 KPGDP

-555 KFEEWQTKVKNTVL
+555 KFEEWQGKIKNTVL

-575 KWENSNSQNFV
+575 KWENANSRNFV

-594 LIDPKIVIR
+594 LIDPNIIIR
-603 PTENQIEDLLKEIKQ
+603 PTDNQIEDLLKEIHQ

-628 TTLTK
+628 TTITK

-643 LKMGIKTRYLH
+643 LKMGIKSRYLH

-668 LRKGEFD
+668 LRKGVFD

-683 REGLDLPEVQL
+683 REGLDLPEVEL
-694 VAILDADK
+694 VAIMDADK

-715 VGRAARNQE
+715 IGRAARNKD
-724 GYVIMYADKITD
+724 GYVIMYADRKTD
-736 SMTFAINE
+736 SISKSVYE
-744 TERRRGIQQEHNR
+744 TERRREIQIAHNKKYGI
-757 VNNITPKT
+757 IPTT
-765 IQKEITDI
+765 ISKEITDI
-773 LELVEKTRGSS
+773 LEMVEKNRPSKEDMDFKS
-784 NISISK
+784 NIDLS
-790 SKLNLNEASKTDL
+790 NASKHDL
-803 IKLSKNIEK
+803 YKISKNIEK
-812 EMNLAADLLEFEL
+812 EMKVAADLLEFEL

-835 LKKEINNY
+835 IKKEIMELP
-843 SE
+843 S

>member
-1 MNPKVYLITGPIGS
+1 MNK
-15 GKSTACN
+15 
-22 YIKQHGKTTV
+22 
-32 DLDIVSNSI
+32 
-41 LESPESIDFL
+41 
-51 EKNFKS
+51 
-57 CIIDGKVD
+57 
-65 RKLLAEIVF
+65 
-74 KEPSQL
+74 
-80 QILES
+80 
-85 YLHPLV
+85 
-91 LEKLTKIIG
+91 
-100 KAESDVFIE
+100 
-109 VSAPKNLHKDFSS
+109 
-122 IVIIA
+122 
-127 DEKVR
+127 
-132 RERLKLRGM
+132 
-141 SPDDI
+141 
-146 DNRINTQQNE
+146 
-156 DWWRSLGKVV
+156 
-166 ENDTLVGLE
+166 
-175 NNLKK
+175 
-180 IINFKVISDFSPQ
+180 FKVISDFSPQ
-193 GDQPTA
+193 GDQPNA

-317 VYSVSCIYGLGS
+317 VSSVSCIYGLGS

-334 NKIIPLIKGS
+334 NKIIPLIKGI

-355 IKQQYVRNDLVVTR
+355 IRQQYVRNDLVVTR

-399 ENITRIDPITG
+399 ENISRIDPITG

-450 KFEKEE
+450 KFEKED

-494 NRGDH
+494 NPGDP
-499 PYTLLDFFQEEF
+499 PYTLLDFFQDEF

-683 REGLDLPEVQL
+683 REGLDLPEVEL
-694 VAILDADK
+694 VAIMDADK

-715 VGRAARNQE
+715 IGRAARNKD
-724 GYVIMYADKITD
+724 GYVIMYADRKTD
-736 SMTFAINE
+736 SISKSVFE
-744 TERRRGIQQEHNR
+744 TNRRREIQMAHNEKY
-757 VNNITPKT
+757 NITPTT
-765 IQKEITDI
+765 ISKEITDI
-773 LELVEKTRGSS
+773 LEMVEKNRPSKDDMTFRS
-784 NISISK
+784 NIDLK
-790 SKLNLNEASKTDL
+790 NASKQDL
-803 IKLSKNIEK
+803 YKISKNIEK
-812 EMNLAADLLEFEL
+812 EMKVAADLLEFEL

-835 LKKEINNY
+835 IKKEIMELPN
-843 SE
+843 

>member
-1 MNPKVYLITGPIGS
+1 MNKFEVVSEFQPK
-15 GKSTACN
+15 
-22 YIKQHGKTTV
+22 
-32 DLDIVSNSI
+32 
-41 LESPESIDFL
+41 
-51 EKNFKS
+51 
-57 CIIDGKVD
+57 
-65 RKLLAEIVF
+65 
-74 KEPSQL
+74 
-80 QILES
+80 
-85 YLHPLV
+85 
-91 LEKLTKIIG
+91 
-100 KAESDVFIE
+100 
-109 VSAPKNLHKDFSS
+109 
-122 IVIIA
+122 
-127 DEKVR
+127 
-132 RERLKLRGM
+132 
-141 SPDDI
+141 
-146 DNRINTQQNE
+146 
-156 DWWRSLGKVV
+156 
-166 ENDTLVGLE
+166 
-175 NNLKK
+175 
-180 IINFKVISDFSPQ
+180 
-193 GDQPTA
+193 GDQPNA
-199 IQNLKQ
+199 IKELKE
-205 GVINNL
+205 GL
-211 DYQTLMGIT
+211 DKNISHQTLKGIT

-233 ELQMPSLVLAPN
+233 ECQLPSLVLAPN
-245 KALAAQLANEFKQ
+245 KALAAQLANEFRQ
-258 FFPENRVEY
+258 FFPKNRVEY

-289 KDSNINEEID
+289 KDANINEEID

-308 LLLRKDVIV
+308 LLLREDVIV
-317 VYSVSCIYGLGS
+317 VASVSCIYGLGS
-329 PQEYK
+329 PIEYR
-334 NKIIPLIKGS
+334 NKLIPIIKGE
-344 EFELDKLLEEL
+344 EFEVDNLLL
-355 IKQQYVRNDLVVTR
+355 QLVKQQYVRNDLVVQR
-369 GTFRLKGDT
+369 GSFRLKGDT

-386 ETIFRIEYFGDEI
+386 ETIFRIEFFGDEI
-399 ENITRIDPITG
+399 ENISRIDPITG

-417 ELAILPASHYVTS
+417 ELAILPASHYVIS
-430 EDVMNNAL
+430 DESRKSAL
-438 SQIEKDMNKQIK
+438 NQIEKDMLLQVK
-450 KFEKEE
+450 KFKSEN
-456 KLLEAQRIKQRTMF
+456 KLLEAQRIEQRTKY
-470 DLEMLRELGVCSGIE
+470 DLEMLSELGVCSGIE

-494 NRGDH
+494 KPGQA
-499 PYTLLDFFQEEF
+499 PFTLLDFFPSDF

-518 HIAIPQIRGQFAGDK
+518 HIAIPQIRGQYEGDK

-540 DYGFRLPA
+540 DYGFRLPS

-555 KFEEWQTKVKNTVL
+555 KFEEWEDKVDKTIL

-575 KWENSNSQNFV
+575 KWEKENSEKFV
-586 EQIIRPTG
+586 EQVIRPTG
-594 LIDPKIVIR
+594 LLDPKIVVK
-603 PTENQIEDLLKEIKQ
+603 PTENQIQDLLVEIES
-618 VISKGNRVLV
+618 VVNNGNRVLV

-633 KMSEALSDYF
+633 KMSEALSDYL
-643 LKMGIKTRYLH
+643 LKAGIKTRYLH

>member
-1 MNPKVYLITGPIGS
+1 MNK
-15 GKSTACN
+15 
-22 YIKQHGKTTV
+22 
-32 DLDIVSNSI
+32 
-41 LESPESIDFL
+41 
-51 EKNFKS
+51 
-57 CIIDGKVD
+57 
-65 RKLLAEIVF
+65 
-74 KEPSQL
+74 
-80 QILES
+80 
-85 YLHPLV
+85 
-91 LEKLTKIIG
+91 
-100 KAESDVFIE
+100 
-109 VSAPKNLHKDFSS
+109 
-122 IVIIA
+122 
-127 DEKVR
+127 
-132 RERLKLRGM
+132 
-141 SPDDI
+141 
-146 DNRINTQQNE
+146 
-156 DWWRSLGKVV
+156 
-166 ENDTLVGLE
+166 
-175 NNLKK
+175 
-180 IINFKVISDFSPQ
+180 FKVISDFTPQ
-193 GDQPTA
+193 GDQPKA
-199 IQNLKQ
+199 IQNLKN
-205 GVINNL
+205 GVTNGL

-258 FFPENRVEY
+258 FFPENRVED

-317 VYSVSCIYGLGS
+317 VSSVSCIYGLGS

-334 NKIIPLIKGS
+334 NKIIPLFKGE
-344 EFELDKLLEEL
+344 EFELDQLLEEL
-355 IKQQYVRNDLVVTR
+355 IRQQYVRNDLVVTR

-386 ETIFRIEYFGDEI
+386 ETIFRVEYFGDTI
-399 ENITRIDPITG
+399 ENILRIDPVTG

-438 SQIEKDMNKQIK
+438 NQIEKDMNKQIK
-450 KFEKEE
+450 KFEKQD

-494 NRGDH
+494 KPGDP

-518 HIAIPQIRGQFAGDK
+518 HIAIPQIRGQFEGDK

-555 KFEEWQTKVKNTVL
+555 KFEEWQGKIKNTVL

-575 KWENSNSQNFV
+575 KWENANSSNFV

-594 LIDPKIVIR
+594 LIDPNIIIR

-618 VISKGNRVLV
+618 VIDKGNRVLV

-683 REGLDLPEVQL
+683 REGLDLPEVEL
-694 VAILDADK
+694 VAIMDADK

-715 VGRAARNQE
+715 IGRAARNKD
-724 GYVIMYADKITD
+724 GYVIMYADRKTD
-736 SMTFAINE
+736 SITKSVYE
-744 TERRRGIQQEHNR
+744 TDRRREIQIAHNKKYG
-757 VNNITPKT
+757 ITPTT
-765 IQKEITDI
+765 ISKEITDI
-773 LELVEKTRGSS
+773 LEMVEKNRPSRDDMDFKS
-784 NISISK
+784 NIDLS
-790 SKLNLNEASKTDL
+790 NASKQDL
-803 IKLSKNIEK
+803 YKISKNIEK
-812 EMNLAADLLEFEL
+812 EMKVAADLLEFEL

-835 LKKEINNY
+835 IKKEIMELP
-843 SE
+843 S

>member
-1 MNPKVYLITGPIGS
+1 MNKFEVVSEFQPK
-15 GKSTACN
+15 
-22 YIKQHGKTTV
+22 
-32 DLDIVSNSI
+32 
-41 LESPESIDFL
+41 
-51 EKNFKS
+51 
-57 CIIDGKVD
+57 
-65 RKLLAEIVF
+65 
-74 KEPSQL
+74 
-80 QILES
+80 
-85 YLHPLV
+85 
-91 LEKLTKIIG
+91 
-100 KAESDVFIE
+100 
-109 VSAPKNLHKDFSS
+109 
-122 IVIIA
+122 
-127 DEKVR
+127 
-132 RERLKLRGM
+132 
-141 SPDDI
+141 
-146 DNRINTQQNE
+146 
-156 DWWRSLGKVV
+156 
-166 ENDTLVGLE
+166 
-175 NNLKK
+175 
-180 IINFKVISDFSPQ
+180 
-193 GDQPTA
+193 GDQPNA
-199 IQNLKQ
+199 IKELKE
-205 GVINNL
+205 GL
-211 DYQTLMGIT
+211 DKNISHQTLKGIT

-233 ELQMPSLVLAPN
+233 ECQLPSLVLAPN
-245 KALAAQLANEFKQ
+245 KALAAQLANEFRQ
-258 FFPENRVEY
+258 FFPKNRVEY

-289 KDSNINEEID
+289 KDANINEEID

-317 VYSVSCIYGLGS
+317 VSSVSCIYGLGS
-329 PQEYK
+329 PVEYR
-334 NKIIPLIKGS
+334 NKLIPIIKGE
-344 EFELDKLLEEL
+344 EFEVDNLLL
-355 IKQQYVRNDLVVTR
+355 QLVKQQYVRNDLVVQR
-369 GTFRLKGDT
+369 GSFRLKGDT

-386 ETIFRIEYFGDEI
+386 ETIFRIEFFGDEI
-399 ENITRIDPITG
+399 ENISRIDPITG

-417 ELAILPASHYVTS
+417 ELAILPASHYVIS
-430 EDVMNNAL
+430 DESRKSAL
-438 SQIEKDMNKQIK
+438 NQIEKDMLIQVE
-450 KFEKEE
+450 KFKSEN
-456 KLLEAQRIKQRTMF
+456 KLLEAQRIEQRTKY
-470 DLEMLRELGVCSGIE
+470 DLEMLSELGVCSGIE

-494 NRGDH
+494 KPGQA
-499 PYTLLDFFQEEF
+499 PFTLLDFFPSEF

-518 HIAIPQIRGQFAGDK
+518 HIAIPQIRGQYEGDK

-540 DYGFRLPA
+540 DYGFRLPS

-555 KFEEWQTKVKNTVL
+555 KFEEWEDKVDKTIL

-575 KWENSNSQNFV
+575 KWEKENSEKFV
-586 EQIIRPTG
+586 EQVIRPTG
-594 LIDPKIVIR
+594 LIDPKIVVK
-603 PTENQIEDLLKEIKQ
+603 PTENQIQDLLVEIES
-618 VISKGNRVLV
+618 VVNNGNRVLV

-633 KMSEALSDYF
+633 KMSEALSDYL
-643 LKMGIKTRYLH
+643 LKAGIKTRYLH

-790 SKLNLNEASKTDL
+790 SKLNLNDASKSDL

>member
-1 MNPKVYLITGPIGS
+1 MNK
-15 GKSTACN
+15 
-22 YIKQHGKTTV
+22 
-32 DLDIVSNSI
+32 
-41 LESPESIDFL
+41 
-51 EKNFKS
+51 
-57 CIIDGKVD
+57 
-65 RKLLAEIVF
+65 
-74 KEPSQL
+74 
-80 QILES
+80 
-85 YLHPLV
+85 
-91 LEKLTKIIG
+91 
-100 KAESDVFIE
+100 
-109 VSAPKNLHKDFSS
+109 
-122 IVIIA
+122 
-127 DEKVR
+127 
-132 RERLKLRGM
+132 
-141 SPDDI
+141 
-146 DNRINTQQNE
+146 
-156 DWWRSLGKVV
+156 
-166 ENDTLVGLE
+166 
-175 NNLKK
+175 
-180 IINFKVISDFSPQ
+180 FKVISDFIPQ
-193 GDQPTA
+193 GDQPDA
-199 IQNLKQ
+199 IQNLKK
-205 GVINNL
+205 GILNNF

-233 ELQMPSLVLAPN
+233 ELQMPALVLAPN

-317 VYSVSCIYGLGS
+317 VSSVSCIYGLGS

-334 NKIIPLIKGS
+334 NKIIPLIKGT
-344 EFELDKLLEEL
+344 EFELDNLLEEL

-450 KFEKEE
+450 KFEKED

-494 NRGDH
+494 SPGDP

-555 KFEEWQTKVKNTVL
+555 KFEEWQGKVKNTVL

-594 LIDPKIVIR
+594 LLDPNIIIR
-603 PTENQIEDLLKEIKQ
+603 PTQNQIEDLLKEIKQ

-683 REGLDLPEVQL
+683 REGLDLPEVEL
-694 VAILDADK
+694 VAIMDADK

-715 VGRAARNQE
+715 IGRAARNKD
-724 GYVIMYADKITD
+724 GYVIMYADRKTD
-736 SMTFAINE
+736 SITKSVYE
-744 TERRRGIQQEHNR
+744 TNRRREIQMAHNEKFD
-757 VNNITPKT
+757 ITPTT
-765 IQKEITDI
+765 ISKEITDI
-773 LELVEKTRGSS
+773 LEMVEKNRPSKDEMKFMS
-784 NISISK
+784 NI
-790 SKLNLNEASKTDL
+790 NLKNASKQDL
-803 IKLSKNIEK
+803 YKISKNIEK
-812 EMNLAADLLEFEL
+812 EMKVAADLLEFEL

-835 LKKEINNY
+835 IKKEIMELP
-843 SE
+843 S